1 MAIDALFGLAALASF
16 LVGVSKGGLPTV
28 GMLAVPMLSLQ
39 MPPMTAATLLL
50 PIFVISDG
58 VAVYL
63 YRHQFSAENLKR
75 LIPAGLLG
83 VVVGW
88 LFAASVSDA
97 LFSMLIGLTGIGF
110 CLNMWLR
117 RGPLPLRQPS
127 RWGGYVWGAL
137 AGLTSFISHSGAP
150 PFQIYMLP
158 QRLPKLVF
166 AGTSTLFFA
175 VINAAKIYPYQN
187 LRPYST
193 EVLMQAVSLVP
204 MAVVGTWVGAW
215 ATRALHDVWFFRL
228 VQATLFGVSVKLV
241 WDALA

>member
-1 MAIDALFGLAALASF
+1 MWISEYFWIAGLASF
-16 LVGVSKGGLPTV
+16 LVGLSKGGLPTV

-75 LIPAGLLG
+75 LLPAGLFG
-83 VVVGW
+83 VTVGW
-88 LFAASVSDA
+88 LLAASVSDA
-97 LFSMLIGLTGIGF
+97 LFSLLIGLTGIGF
-110 CLNMWLR
+110 CLSMWMR
-117 RGPLPLRQPS
+117 RTPKPTQTPS
-127 RWGGYVWGAL
+127 RWGGYLWGTL

-150 PFQIYMLP
+150 PFQIYTLP

-187 LRPYST
+187 LRPYS
-193 EVLMQAVSLVP
+193 EDVLMQATGLVP
-204 MAVVGTWVGAW
+204 FAVLGTLVGAW
-215 ATRALHDVWFFRL
+215 ATRKIHDKWFFLL
-228 VQATLFGVSVKLV
+228 VQITLFGVSVKLV
-241 WDALA
+241 MGALA